1 MGLWNKIAE
10 AVFGPSHQNTTFES
24 GSELEEQ
31 VGPLCTT
38 GNADNYEQFD
48 YEAEVEK
55 IRAEALKCQC
65 VTDNPT
71 VKPVADYSMSEDS
84 TRTKA
89 YLLWERDQHA
99 GLSDRG
105 DWYYWFL
112 AK

>member
-1 MGLWNKIAE
+1 MGLWDKIKE
-10 AVFGPSHQNTTFES
+10 ALF
-24 GSELEEQ
+24 GSETPPETFYFSAKESDTPLALGPTQ
-31 VGPLCTT
+31 VH
-38 GNADNYEQFD
+38 YD
-48 YEAEVEK
+48 YEAEVEN
-55 IRAEALKCQC
+55 IRAEALKYHC
-65 VTDNPT
+65 VTDNPP